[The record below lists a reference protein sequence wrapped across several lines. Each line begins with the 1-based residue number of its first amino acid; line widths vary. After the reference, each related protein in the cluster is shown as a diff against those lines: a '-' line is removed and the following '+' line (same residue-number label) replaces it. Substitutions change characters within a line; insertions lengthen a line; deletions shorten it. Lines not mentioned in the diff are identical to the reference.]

1 MAITSMHHQQMHQ
14 RVERV
19 GNALRDLRA
28 YWQKEDLNDGFLS
41 VTDGTYPFLED
52 LEEVI
57 VKVDDASEKL
67 YDRAHADTGTC
78 KHCQRT
84 IALLVDSWVDTEAAG
99 DDSTW
104 RETCQVNHED
114 RVVAHE
120 PETVH

>member
-1 MAITSMHHQQMHQ
+1 MAITSMHHQQMYQ

-28 YWQKEDLNDGFLS
+28 YWQEEDLNEGFLS
-41 VTDGTYPFLED
+41 PNDGTYPFPED

-57 VKVDDASEKL
+57 AKVDDASAKL

-84 IALLVDSWVDTEAAG
+84 IALLVDGWVDTEAAG
-99 DDSTW
+99 DDSTR
-104 RETCQVNHED
+104 RETCQDNHKN
-114 RVVAHE
+114 RVAAHE
-120 PETVH
+120 PKAVH